1 MKSDPFKALSLAV
14 APDDDALLIGGA
26 GWPVSVDRRNPKLAA
41 WPDGARRFGTVAVRV
56 PKSRD
61 ELAMLLHAGATSL
74 KGGGALYL
82 FGGNDEGI
90 GSAAKPLHALFGEVE
105 TAAIKHHAR
114 VYRASGLKTDV
125 VLQGALADWRRTFS
139 LVVGGQS
146 FEHVTY
152 PGVFAK
158 DRLDDG
164 TTLLLDHLPSLH
176 GRALDFGAGSGPIAQ
191 VIRTRHPDVEINMA
205 DIDAVALEAA
215 RENVQGARA
224 VQVRGVGD
232 LAGEAFDIV
241 VSNPPVHSG
250 IAQDFAMLQDL
261 VAARRS
267 LLAPGGAML
276 LVLQNKVPLQR
287 IAPDAQKMETGKGH
301 TIWRLSAG

>member
-14 APDDDALLIGGA
+14 APDDDALLIGGD

-41 WPDGARRFGTVAVRV
+41 WPEGGRRFATVAVRL

-61 ELAMLLHAGATSL
+61 ELAMLLHAGAASL
-74 KGGGALYL
+74 KADGAFYL

-90 GSAAKPLHALFGEVE
+90 GSAAKSLHGLFVEVE

-114 VYRASGLKTDV
+114 VYRASGLKADV
-125 VLQGALADWRRTFS
+125 VLQRSLADWRRRFS
-139 LVVGGQS
+139 FVSGGKN

-164 TTLLLDHLPSLH
+164 TALLLEHLPPIA
-176 GRALDFGAGSGPIAQ
+176 GRVLDFGAGSGPIAQ
-191 VIRTRHPDVEINMA
+191 VIRGRYPDVEVTMA
-205 DIDAVALEAA
+205 DIDAIALEAA
-215 RENVQGARA
+215 RENVPGARG
-224 VQVRGVGD
+224 VQVRGVAD
-232 LAGEAFDIV
+232 LAGEVFDIV

-261 VAARRS
+261 VTARRS
-267 LLAPGGAML
+267 LLASNRTML

-287 IAPDAQKMETGKGH
+287 IAPDAQKIEAGRAH
-301 TIWRLSAG
+301 TVWQLSAG